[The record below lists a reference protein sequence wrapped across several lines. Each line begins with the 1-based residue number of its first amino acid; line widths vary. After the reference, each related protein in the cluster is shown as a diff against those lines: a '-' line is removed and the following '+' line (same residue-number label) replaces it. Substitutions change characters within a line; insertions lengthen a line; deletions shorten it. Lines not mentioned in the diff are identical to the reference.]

1 MSRRGFGDLC
11 DTGTLEVDK
20 GGKIFSPLFKN
31 FYFFNAVVKVL
42 PCFDGFSEVFRF
54 QYNPFF
60 SFNEKFCFWKI
71 ERYLFD
77 T

>member
-1 MSRRGFGDLC
+1 MSRRGFGDWR
-11 DTGTLEVDK
+11 DTGTL
-20 GGKIFSPLFKN
+20 FHPLFKN

-42 PCFDGFSEVFRF
+42 PRFDGFLEVFRF
-54 QYNPFF
+54 QHNVFF
-60 SFNEKFCFWKI
+60 PFNEKFRFLKI